1 MLPHWSSGKES
12 ACQAGDPGLNPGSG
26 RSPAEGKDNPVWYS
40 CLRNPMDRGALWG
53 CKRVGQD
60 LATKQQHLPLC
71 PVPPWEQGG
80 PCPVC
85 PQEGAGGQVWLC
97 LAHLGS
103 GVLSWLILARSPED
117 NHSSFS
123 GGASLFSGQ
132 SMVIVLPKEEVM
144 GRHFL

>member
-60 LATKQQHLPLC
+60 LATKQQQIKLNLFGSFLT
-71 PVPPWEQGG
+71 E
-80 PCPVC
+80 
-85 PQEGAGGQVWLC
+85 
-97 LAHLGS
+97 GS
-103 GVLSWLILARSPED
+103 GWMLE
-117 NHSSFS
+117 
-123 GGASLFSGQ
+123 
-132 SMVIVLPKEEVM
+132 
-144 GRHFL
+144 RHFLQKASTS